1 MRKVIFLD
9 RDGIVNK
16 ELGDYILNFESF
28 EIHPPL
34 ISFLQKAKS
43 QGYEFVIVTNQAGIA
58 KGLYTSQ
65 LVEDCH
71 LYLESHLMGLGLS
84 FLEIYYCVHHPDY
97 GKCLCRKPQGIFI
110 EKAIARFKIDKNK
123 SFMLGDKQRDVD
135 AANSAGIKGILLP
148 PNPTLN
154 QLLACL

>member
-1 MRKVIFLD
+1 
-9 RDGIVNK
+9 
-16 ELGDYILNFESF
+16 
-28 EIHPPL
+28 
-34 ISFLQKAKS
+34 
-43 QGYEFVIVTNQAGIA
+43 
-58 KGLYTSQ
+58 
-65 LVEDCH
+65 
-71 LYLESHLMGLGLS
+71 MGLGLS

-123 SFMLGDKQRDVD
+123 SFMLGDNQRDVD
-135 AANSAGIKGILLP
+135 AATSAGIKGILLP

>member
-34 ISFLQKAKS
+34 IPFLKKAKS
-43 QGYEFVIVTNQAGIA
+43 QGYEFIIVTNQAGIA
-58 KGLYTSQ
+58 KGLYTPQ

-97 GKCLCRKPQGIFI
+97 GKCLCRKPQGVFI